1 MRQPYKTINISDL
14 IQLLNTAKDR
24 NGDLKVIVSG
34 DCEGN
39 DYGTLD
45 KEYSIEVHNNLCVI
59 YPAIDKIDIED
70 VEEYLYDDPIE
81 NDCE

>member
-1 MRQPYKTINISDL
+1 MYSTVKISEL
-14 IQLLNTAKDR
+14 IDKLNKVKDR
-24 NGDLKVIVSG
+24 YGDLNVIVSG
-34 DCEGN
+34 DCEEN

-45 KEYSIEVHNNLCVI
+45 KEYSIEVRNNLCVI
-59 YPAIDKIDIED
+59 YPTIDKIDIED